1 MSAEHPTTPRE
12 PATADADPGSG
23 SDARPNAGTDA
34 DAGSDARPDAGTGTD
49 AGARP
54 GPDAGSRAV
63 RRLRP
68 GVAVTPLREGL
79 HLRGRR
85 GSVTLEGSKALPT
98 LWRVVEEPLRDGGF
112 EEFLGGLEPGSA
124 LRRAVDTLVGQLDAH
139 DLLMADPTPP
149 TPHPTTA
156 RTTATGPVGD
166 WLGVTAEDWLGVT
179 AERPDTARAALLGT
193 RAEVVSGAPDG
204 PLARAAGR
212 ALAAGGLPV
221 AYTVDPDLPGD
232 RVLLYARGPGPVRG
246 VAVGRRAGRG
256 YATALGSPAQIRSEA
271 EALEARLDRPGPPGA
286 PATQATPAVFATA
299 EVPAVPAAFFALL
312 AGAAAHRLL
321 CGAAGLPDPADEGED
336 DRLLPGLPAVLLA
349 NARPPRADYRNWLG
363 PDLVDADR
371 RGLLPAAATLGEAL
385 RRLAALTDDRC
396 GLLPEPLPGDLRQ
409 LPVPLAHCVLRRA
422 GHPDGV
428 LVGGAPRLD
437 LARLELFCRA
447 AELLLGGDGFS
458 VGANPGHARGRALRA
473 VAGGLPEPAGG
484 LRAVPADRWSGHPQ
498 VRHWWTTLTDRLGV
512 PAHLKVFRVAP
523 GEDVYR
529 AVVRPTGHGEA
540 SSAASR
546 VLPLLGDAVEATPGD
561 AAAFA
566 ALAAVARVSA
576 PDPTSGFAS
585 GSGGAVAPLAA
596 AGVRTAAWE
605 DSGWTGRWLAELA
618 GREEALQD
626 ALRRLT
632 GADTAPDAPTAGN
645 TGEPGALLRAFGF
658 TVLRTPRET
667 R

>member
-1 MSAEHPTTPRE
+1 MNAEHPAVP
-12 PATADADPGSG
+12 DADRGSG
-23 SDARPNAGTDA
+23 SDAEVRPG
-34 DAGSDARPDAGTGTD
+34 AGTG
-49 AGARP
+49 
-54 GPDAGSRAV
+54 SRTV

-98 LWRVVEEPLRDGGF
+98 LWRMIEEPLRDGVF
-112 EEFLGGLEPGSA
+112 EEFLDGLEPGSA
-124 LRRAVDTLVGQLDAH
+124 LRGAVDTLVGQLAAH
-139 DLLMADPTPP
+139 ELLVSGPTPP
-149 TPHPTTA
+149 PTGA
-156 RTTATGPVGD
+156 GTTATDPVG
-166 WLGVTAEDWLGVT
+166 DWLGVT

-193 RAEVVSGAPDG
+193 RAEVVSGAPDD

-221 AYTVDPDLPGD
+221 AFTVDPDLPGD
-232 RVLLYARGPGPVRG
+232 RVLLYARGSGPVRG
-246 VAVGRRAGRG
+246 VAVGRRGGSG

-286 PATQATPAVFATA
+286 PAAHAVFATA
-299 EVPAVPAAFFALL
+299 EVPAVAAAFFPLL
-312 AGAAAHRLL
+312 GGAAAHRLL

-349 NARPPRADYRNWLG
+349 DARPARADYRSWLG
-363 PDLVDADR
+363 PDRVDADR
-371 RGLLPAAATLGEAL
+371 RVLLPAAAGLGEAL

-396 GLLPEPLPGDLRQ
+396 GMLPEPLPGDLRQ
-409 LPVPLAHCVLRRA
+409 LPVPLARCVLRRA
-422 GHPDGV
+422 GRPDGV

-437 LARLELFCRA
+437 LARLDLFCRA
-447 AELLLGGDGFS
+447 AELLLGGEGFT

-473 VAGGLPEPAGG
+473 VAGGLPEPAGR
-484 LRAVPADRWSGHPQ
+484 LPAVPADRWSGHPQ
-498 VRHWWTTLTDRLGV
+498 ARHWWTTLTDRLAV
-512 PAHLKVFRVAP
+512 SARLEVFRVAP
-523 GEDVYR
+523 GEDAYR
-529 AVVRPTGHGEA
+529 AVVRPTGHREA
-540 SSAASR
+540 SSGPSR
-546 VLPLLGDAVEATPGD
+546 GPAPLGDAVEATAGD

-566 ALAAVARVSA
+566 ALAAVARVCA
-576 PDPTSGFAS
+576 RGPDPARGSDPAAGFAS

-618 GREEALQD
+618 GREEAFQD

-632 GADTAPDAPTAGN
+632 GADPAPAAPAAEGAD
-645 TGEPGALLRAFGF
+645 EPGALLRAFGF
-658 TVLRTPRET
+658 TVLHTSRET

>member
-1 MSAEHPTTPRE
+1 MSAEHPAVPG
-12 PATADADPGSG
+12 ADPGSG
-23 SDARPNAGTDA
+23 ADARADEGTRAG
-34 DAGSDARPDAGTGTD
+34 AGTGPDEGTD
-49 AGARP
+49 TGT
-54 GPDAGSRAV
+54 GPDAGSRTV

-98 LWRVVEEPLRDGGF
+98 LWRMIEEPLLDGGF
-112 EEFLGGLEPGSA
+112 EEFLDGLEPGSA
-124 LRRAVDTLVGQLDAH
+124 LRGAVDTLVGQLAAH
-139 DLLMADPTPP
+139 ELLVSGPTPP
-149 TPHPTTA
+149 PTTV
-156 RTTATGPVGD
+156 RTTATDPVG
-166 WLGVTAEDWLGVT
+166 DWLGVT

-193 RAEVVSGAPDG
+193 RAEVVSGAPDA

-221 AYTVDPDLPGD
+221 VYTVDPDLPGD
-232 RVLLYARGPGPVRG
+232 RVLLYARGSGPVRG
-246 VAVGRRAGRG
+246 VALGRRGGSG

-286 PATQATPAVFATA
+286 PATSATRGTSATHAVLATA
-299 EVPAVPAAFFALL
+299 EVPAVPAAFFPLL

-349 NARPPRADYRNWLG
+349 NARPPRADYRSWLG
-363 PDLVDADR
+363 PDRVDADR
-371 RGLLPAAATLGEAL
+371 RTLLPPAAGLGEAL

-396 GLLPEPLPGDLRQ
+396 GMLPEPLPGDLRQ
-409 LPVPLAHCVLRRA
+409 LPVPLARCVLRRA
-422 GHPDGV
+422 GRPDGV

-437 LARLELFCRA
+437 LARLDLFCRA
-447 AELLLGGDGFS
+447 AELLLGADGFT

-473 VAGGLPEPAGG
+473 VAGGLPEPAGR
-484 LRAVPADRWSGHPQ
+484 LPAVPADRWSGHPQ
-498 VRHWWTTLTDRLGV
+498 VRHWWTTLTDRLAV
-512 PAHLKVFRVAP
+512 SARLEVFRVAP
-523 GEDVYR
+523 GEEVYR
-529 AVVRPTGHGEA
+529 AVVRPTGHRGA
-540 SSAASR
+540 SSGPSR
-546 VLPLLGDAVEATPGD
+546 GLGPLGDAVEATPGD
-561 AAAFA
+561 AVAFA

-576 PDPTSGFAS
+576 RDPDPARGSDPAAGFAS

-618 GREEALQD
+618 GREEAFQD

-632 GADTAPDAPTAGN
+632 GADPAPDAPTARN
-645 TGEPGALLRAFGF
+645 ADEPGALLRAFGF
-658 TVLRTPRET
+658 TVLHTPRET